1 MRLPHES
8 LGGTVLAGLLLIA
21 LLALIANRLV
31 GG

>member
-8 LGGTVLAGLLLIA
+8 LGGTVLAGLTLIA
-21 LLALIANRLV
+21 LLSFFANLLA